1 MGGEG
6 EARARRSG
14 VTEVGGIRR
23 RNAVGANW
31 HVTRHGDVTDFIVW
45 GRVGKF
51 LPSWVITRVITG
63 LLPYGEKYFLP

>member
-31 HVTRHGDVTDFIVW
+31 HVTATSLI
-45 GRVGKF
+45 
-51 LPSWVITRVITG
+51 
-63 LLPYGEKYFLP
+63 